1 MKAKT
6 YNQGATDE
14 RSAIR
19 AKIKRLK
26 KSFPSDP
33 MVVLSDLEAWLSQRV
48 ERYNKKEG
56 GLSSKRK
63 AKSLATVMRSKAV

>member
-26 KSFPSDP
+26 KSFPSDAY
-33 MVVLSDLEAWLSQRV
+33 VVLSDLEAWLSERV
-48 ERYNKKEG
+48 ERYNKLAG
-56 GLSSKRK
+56 GMSSKRK
-63 AKSLATVMRSKAV
+63 GKVPSCKAEVK